1 MCDLICNKGP
11 LLANICDPIC
21 EGTTVKM
28 SKTILYTYT
37 VAVYAQLFMV
47 SKTVFEVL
55 VLFLQIRLQK
65 L

>member
-28 SKTILYTYT
+28 SKTILYTHT

-47 SKTVFEVL
+47 SKNCF
-55 VLFLQIRLQK
+55 
-65 L
+65 